1 MKTLPTLFLTSALS
15 SLLPVTAQTPSPQE
29 QTTFQTIH
37 PKMNLAEGDTV
48 VFLGD
53 SITHQCLYT
62 QYVED
67 YFYTRHPGTRLRFHN
82 AGVGGDR
89 AQDALRRFDA
99 DVAAFKPKYVTILLG
114 MNDGTYRGFDQPTFD
129 TYERDMKEVLDRIK
143 AIGAVAIPMT
153 PTMHDSRA
161 QRVRGKAQEPRD
173 TYYNG
178 VLAFYGTWLREQAE
192 SRGLGFVDMWSPLNN
207 LTLQQRK
214 TDANWT
220 MIKDGVHPGPVG
232 QTVMATA
239 IINDMVARGPVA
251 QTTLTWNAE
260 KPAGRTA
267 NGTLSNLAATATS
280 LSFTLESKSLP
291 WVLPP
296 DAAEGVKLTKLG
308 HRYSNEKLVVKNLP
322 AGTYELAID
331 GTVVGSW
338 TDAQL
343 STGVELEENPATP
356 QYQQAA
362 KVAALNKERNDKFY
376 QPIRG
381 QYSQLKGRQR
391 TVLTLERNQSA
402 DLAKA
407 KEEFETWHKEM
418 QSKVANL
425 LTDARA
431 AEVAIYDAAQPKP
444 HQYTLSAKK

>member
-1 MKTLPTLFLTSALS
+1 MKHLPSLLLASSLA
-15 SLLPVTAQTPSPQE
+15 SLLPAVAQNAAPQE
-29 QTTFQTIH
+29 QAAFQTIH
-37 PKMNLAEGDTV
+37 PKLELSEGDTV

-67 YFYTRHPGTRLRFHN
+67 YFYTRHPSMRLRFHN

-129 TYERDMKEVLDRIK
+129 TYEKDMKEVLDRIK
-143 AIGAVAIPMT
+143 SIGATAIPMT

-161 QRVRGKAQEPRD
+161 QRIRGKTQEPRD

-192 SRGLGFVDMWSPLNN
+192 TRGLGFVDMWSPLNN

-214 TDANWT
+214 TDPNWT

-232 QTVMATA
+232 QCVMATA
-239 IINDMVARGPVA
+239 IINDMVARGPVSQA
-251 QTTLTWNAE
+251 NLTWHAE
-260 KPAGRTA
+260 KPSGRAA
-267 NGTLSNLAATATS
+267 NASLSALSATSTS

-291 WVLPP
+291 WVLPA

-308 HRYSNEKLVVKNLP
+308 HRYSNEKIIVKNLP
-322 AGTYELAID
+322 AGTYELSID
-331 GTVVGSW
+331 GIAVGSW
-338 TDAQL
+338 NDAQL
-343 STGVELEENPATP
+343 STGVELEENQTTP

-381 QYSQLKGRQR
+381 QFSQLKGKQR
-391 TVLTLERNQSA
+391 NLAILERSQGPE
-402 DLAKA
+402 LAKA
-407 KEEFETWHKEM
+407 KEEFATWHQEM
-418 QSKVANL
+418 QAKVNNL

-431 AEVAIYDAAQPKP
+431 AEVAIYDAAQPKA
-444 HQYTLSAKK
+444 HHYTLSLKK